1 MPIYEYE
8 CDKCGAT
15 FETMQSV
22 SAKPLKT
29 CQGLGCANKDNGRV
43 RRLVSTSGFILKG
56 SGWYASDYPSEDRK
70 KGWESESKQSTS
82 APTGG
87 DNAPAGKVAA
97 PSTAVAPAA
106 EKSTPTPTPKKN
118 TQKNPYSGGKR
129 HSTKTS
135 KQK

>member
-8 CDKCGAT
+8 CKKCGAT

-29 CQGLGCANKDNGRV
+29 CQGLGCANKDNGKV
-43 RRLVSTSGFILKG
+43 HRLVSTSGFILKG

-70 KGWESESKQSTS
+70 KGWESEGKPTTS
-82 APTGG
+82 APDEGNNT
-87 DNAPAGKVAA
+87 PAEKVAA
-97 PSTAVAPAA
+97 PSTAAAPAA
-106 EKSTPTPTPKKN
+106 EKPVSTPVPKKT

-129 HSTKTS
+129 SRTKAS
-135 KQK
+135 K